1 MALSRAQMA
10 LVQKARAL
18 GAGKQGIALSE
29 AACTYLLAVAVQDMG
44 VQDQFPELPRDL
56 IPFYGPEPLADREI
70 LALEFLPLI
79 ERLVGL
85 VIDADTYFSC
95 LAWLHKLRLKYELV
109 LKTQAIPTMD
119 QVGPR
124 GLLQYGSTPDAA
136 LPPLMQ
142 WRKWFFD
149 IDNRAAQL
157 TGYLFEPIFAAAL
170 GGTPASAKRS
180 PVRRRSN
187 PSKGRQV
194 DCVREKDAYEFKIR
208 LTIAASGQGRW
219 AEELDFPLDCRASGF
234 RPILVVLDPTPNPRL
249 RELEEVFRASG
260 GEAYVGDVAWQHLES
275 EAGEVMG
282 RFLEQYV
289 RRPIQALLTAAP
301 AALPPLTATERGD
314 TIDLQVGDDLIRI
327 VRSPETVTGDDDD
340 DQIPDDVDDQVP
352 GL

>member
-1 MALSRAQMA
+1 MGLSRAQMA
-10 LVQKARAL
+10 IVQKARAL
-18 GAGKQGIALSE
+18 GAGKQGVALSE
-29 AACTYLLAVAVQDMG
+29 AACTYLLAIEVQDMG
-44 VQDQFPELPRDL
+44 AGSQFPELPQNP
-56 IPFYGPEPLADREI
+56 IPFYGPEPLADHEI
-70 LALEFLPLI
+70 AGVSFLPLF
-79 ERLVGL
+79 ERLTSMV
-85 VIDADTYFSC
+85 VDADTYFSC

-119 QVGPR
+119 QIGPR
-124 GLLQYGSTPDAA
+124 GLLQYGTVTDAV

-157 TGYLFEPIFAAAL
+157 TGYLSEPILAAAL
-170 GGTPASAKRS
+170 GGTPATAKKS
-180 PVRRRSN
+180 PIRRRNN

-219 AEELDFPLDCRASGF
+219 SEELDFPPDCQASGF
-234 RPILVVLDPTPNPRL
+234 RPILVVLDPTPNARQT
-249 RELEEVFRASG
+249 ELQKVFRASG
-260 GEAYVGDVAWQHLES
+260 GEAYVGVAAWEHLES

-289 RRPIQALLTAAP
+289 RQPIQALLTAVP
-301 AALPPLTATERGD
+301 VALPPLTATDRGD
-314 TIDLQVGDDLIRI
+314 SIDLTIGGNLVRI
-327 VRSPETVTGDDDD
+327 ARSRETVLADDDE
-340 DQIPDDVDDQVP
+340 QIPDDVDDQVP

>member
-1 MALSRAQMA
+1 MALSRAQMTI
-10 LVQKARAL
+10 VQKARAL
-18 GAGKQGIALSE
+18 GAGKQGVALTE
-29 AACTYLLAVAVQDMG
+29 GACTYIAAIEVLDMG
-44 VQDQFPELPRDL
+44 LQDQFPELPRQL
-56 IPFYGPEPLADREI
+56 IPFYGPEPLTDREI
-70 LALEFLPLI
+70 AGVPFLPLF

-85 VIDADTYFSC
+85 VVDADTYFSC

-124 GLLQYGSTPDAA
+124 GLLQYGTAPDAA

-170 GGTPASAKRS
+170 GGIPASAKKS

-187 PSKGRQV
+187 PAKGRQV
-194 DCVREKDAYEFKIR
+194 DCVRETDAYEFKIR

-219 AEELDFPLDCRASGF
+219 AEELDYPPDCQASGF
-234 RPILVVLDPTPNPRL
+234 RPILVVLDPTPNARL
-249 RELEEVFRASG
+249 TELEGVFRANG
-260 GEAYVGDVAWQHLES
+260 GEAYIGDAAWNHLETQ
-275 EAGEVMG
+275 AGNVMG
-282 RFLEQYV
+282 RFLERYV
-289 RRPIQALLTAAP
+289 RQPIQALLSAAP
-301 AALPPLTATERGD
+301 AALPSLVATNRGD
-314 TIDLQVGDDLIRI
+314 FIDLQIGDDLVRI
-327 VRSPETVTGDDDD
+327 ARSRHTVAADDDD
-340 DQIPDDVDDQVP
+340 EIPDDVDDQVP

>member
-10 LVQKARAL
+10 IVQKARAL
-18 GAGKQGIALSE
+18 GAGKQGVALTE
-29 AACTYLLAVAVQDMG
+29 GACTYLLATAVYDLG
-44 VQDQFPELPRDL
+44 VQEQFPELPERL
-56 IPFYGPEPLADREI
+56 LPFYGPEALTDREI
-70 LALEFLPLI
+70 ADVPFLPLF

-85 VIDADTYFSC
+85 VVDADTYFSC
-95 LAWLHKLRLKYELV
+95 IAWLHKLRLKYELI

-124 GLLQYGSTPDAA
+124 GLLQYGTAPDAA

-170 GGTPASAKRS
+170 GGTPASAKKS

-187 PSKGRQV
+187 TAKGRQV

-219 AEELDFPLDCRASGF
+219 SEELDFPPDCRASGF
-234 RPILVVLDPTPNPRL
+234 RPILIVLDPTMNPRL
-249 RELEEVFRASG
+249 TELQEVFRANG
-260 GEAYVGDVAWQHLES
+260 GEAFIGDAAWRHLET
-275 EAGEVMG
+275 EAGAVMG
-282 RFLEQYV
+282 GFLERYV
-289 RRPIQALLTAAP
+289 RQPIQSLLGATP
-301 AALPPLTATERGD
+301 PELPPLTATNRGD
-314 TIDLQVGDDLIRI
+314 SIDITIGNDLVRI
-327 VRSPETVTGDDDD
+327 SRSRDTVAADDDD
-340 DQIPDDVDDQVP
+340 EMPEDVDDQVP
-352 GL
+352 GV

>member
-1 MALSRAQMA
+1 MGLSRAQMA
-10 LVQKARAL
+10 IVQKARAL
-18 GAGKQGIALSE
+18 GAGKQGVALTE
-29 AACTYLLAVAVQDMG
+29 AACTYLLATEVQDMRLG
-44 VQDQFPELPRDL
+44 AKFPELPKDL
-56 IPFYGPEPLADREI
+56 IPFYGPQPLADREI
-70 LALEFLPLI
+70 DGISFLPLF
-79 ERLVGL
+79 ERLTEL
-85 VIDADTYFSC
+85 VVDADTYFSC

-124 GLLQYGSTPDAA
+124 GLLQYGTAPDAI

-170 GGTPASAKRS
+170 GGTPASAKKS
-180 PVRRRSN
+180 PVRRRNN
-187 PSKGRQV
+187 PSKGPQV

-219 AEELDFPLDCRASGF
+219 PEELDFPSDCQSSGF

-249 RELEEVFRASG
+249 SELQQFFQANG
-260 GEAYVGDVAWQHLES
+260 GEAYVGNAAWEHLET
-275 EAGEVMG
+275 EAGDVMG
-282 RFLEQYV
+282 RFLERYV
-289 RRPIQALLTAAP
+289 RQPIQALLAAAP
-301 AALPPLTATERGD
+301 ATLPQLTAINRGD
-314 TIDLQVGDDLIRI
+314 SIDLMIGNDLVRI
-327 VRSPETVTGDDDD
+327 ARSKDTVAADDDE
-340 DQIPDDVDDQVP
+340 QMPDDIDDQVP

>member
-1 MALSRAQMA
+1 MAI
-10 LVQKARAL
+10 VQKARAL
-18 GAGKQGIALSE
+18 GAGRQGVALTE
-29 AACTYLLAVAVQDMG
+29 AACTYLLAIEAQDMRVQDRL
-44 VQDQFPELPRDL
+44 PELPRRL

-70 LALEFLPLI
+70 PGVAFLPLF

-85 VIDADTYFSC
+85 VVDADTYFSC
-95 LAWLHKLRLKYELV
+95 LAWLHKVRLKYELV

-124 GLLQYGSTPDAA
+124 GLLQYGTAPDAA

-157 TGYLFEPIFAAAL
+157 TGYLFEPIFAASL
-170 GGTPASAKRS
+170 GGTPASARKS
-180 PVRRRSN
+180 PVRRRN
-187 PSKGRQV
+187 DPSKGRQV
-194 DCVREKDAYEFKIR
+194 DCVRETSAYEFKIR

-219 AEELDFPLDCRASGF
+219 AEELEFPPDCRASGF
-234 RPILVVLDPTPNPRL
+234 RPILVVLDPTPNVRL
-249 RELEEVFRASG
+249 TELQEVFRANG
-260 GEAYVGDVAWQHLES
+260 GEAYVGDAAWEHLES

-289 RRPIQALLTAAP
+289 RRPIQALLAAAP
-301 AALPPLTATERGD
+301 VALPPLTAIDRGD
-314 TIDLQVGDDLIRI
+314 SIDITVGDDLVRI
-327 VRSPETVTGDDDD
+327 GRSQETVAGDDDSVM
-340 DQIPDDVDDQVP
+340 PDDVDDQVP

>member
-10 LVQKARAL
+10 IVQKVRAL
-18 GAGKQGIALSE
+18 GAGKQGIALTD
-29 AACTYLLAVAVQDMG
+29 AACTYLLAIVVQDLR
-44 VQDQFPELPRDL
+44 VQKNFPELPKRL
-56 IPFYGPEPLADREI
+56 MPFYGPEPLADREI
-70 LALEFLPLI
+70 PNIPFLPLF

-85 VIDADTYFSC
+85 MVDADTYFSC

-109 LKTQAIPTMD
+109 LRTQAIPTMD

-124 GLLQYGSTPDAA
+124 GLLQYGTAPDAA

-170 GGTPASAKRS
+170 GGTPASAKKS
-180 PVRRRSN
+180 PVRRRN
-187 PSKGRQV
+187 NTTKGRQV

-219 AEELDFPLDCRASGF
+219 TEELDFPPDCRASGF

-249 RELEEVFRASG
+249 TQLQQVFRENA
-260 GEAYVGDVAWQHLES
+260 GEAFVGDAAWKHLET
-275 EAGEVMG
+275 EAGDVMG
-282 RFLEQYV
+282 GFLEKYV
-289 RRPIQALLTAAP
+289 RQPIQALLGAAP
-301 AALPPLTATERGD
+301 PTLPPLTATDRGD
-314 TIDLQVGDDLIRI
+314 SIDITIGDELVRI
-327 VRSPETVTGDDDD
+327 ARSRDTVPADDDD
-340 DQIPDDVDDQVP
+340 EMPEDVDDQVP

>member
-10 LVQKARAL
+10 IVQKARAL
-18 GAGKQGIALSE
+18 GAGKQGIALTE
-29 AACTYLLAVAVQDMG
+29 AACTYLLAIGVRDMG
-44 VQDQFPELPRDL
+44 VQAKFPELPRNL
-56 IPFYGPEPLADREI
+56 IPFYGAEPLADREI
-70 LALEFLPLI
+70 PELPFLPLF

-85 VIDADTYFSC
+85 VVDADTYFAC

-109 LKTQAIPTMD
+109 LRTQAIPTMD

-157 TGYLFEPIFAAAL
+157 TGYLFEPILAAAL
-170 GGTPASAKRS
+170 GGTPASARKS

-194 DCVREKDAYEFKIR
+194 DCVLEKDAYEFKIR

-219 AEELDFPLDCRASGF
+219 AEETDFPPDCQASGF
-234 RPILVVLDPTPNPRL
+234 RPILVVLDPTPNARL
-249 RELEEVFRASG
+249 TELQAVFRANG
-260 GEAYVGDVAWQHLES
+260 GEAYVGDAAWDHLEA

-289 RRPIQALLTAAP
+289 RQPIKALLAAAP
-301 AALPPLTATERGD
+301 ATLPPLTATDRGD
-314 TIDLQVGDDLIRI
+314 SIDLQVGDHLIRI
-327 VRSPETVTGDDDD
+327 ARSHDTVAADDEDEIPE
-340 DQIPDDVDDQVP
+340 DVDDQVP

>member
-10 LVQKARAL
+10 IVQKARAL
-18 GAGKQGIALSE
+18 GAGKQGVALTE
-29 AACTYLLAVAVQDMG
+29 AACCYLLAIEVQDLNLAT
-44 VQDQFPELPRDL
+44 QFPELPRSL
-56 IPFYGPEPLADREI
+56 IPFFGQEPLADREI
-70 LALEFLPLI
+70 AGLPFLPLF
-79 ERLVGL
+79 ERLTGL
-85 VIDADTYFSC
+85 VMDADTYFSC
-95 LAWLHKLRLKYELV
+95 LAWVHKLRLKYELV

-124 GLLQYGSTPDAA
+124 GLLQYGTVPDAA

-170 GGTPASAKRS
+170 GGTPASAKKS
-180 PVRRRSN
+180 PVRRRDN

-194 DCVREKDAYEFKIR
+194 DCVREQDAYEFKIR

-219 AEELDFPLDCRASGF
+219 SEELGFPSDCQASGF

-249 RELEEVFRASG
+249 TELQEAFRANG
-260 GEAYVGDVAWQHLES
+260 GEAYIGDAAWKHLEA

-289 RRPIQALLTAAP
+289 RQPIQSLLAAAP
-301 AALPPLTATERGD
+301 AALPPLTAVDRGD
-314 TIDLQVGDDLIRI
+314 SIELTIGGVLVRIARSDD
-327 VRSPETVTGDDDD
+327 TVAADEEDE
-340 DQIPDDVDDQVP
+340 IPDDIDDQVP